1 MAHVLETD
9 FSSEECVENLI
20 GKLRGLREKERE
32 KKSVLGPQSLNPWG
46 DLPTL
51 TSVHELTP

>member
-1 MAHVLETD
+1 MLETD